1 MTTALLIVDIQND
14 YFPGGAMELVG
25 ADGAGAQA
33 SKLLAAFREQGR
45 PVIHMRHLSTRPGA
59 TFFLPGTRGAE
70 IHSSARPQG
79 DEKVFEKHYP
89 NSFRETALLDHLRQ
103 AKVSALVIAGMM
115 THMCIDTT
123 TRAAADLGF
132 ACSLAHDACATR
144 NLAFNGVQVPA
155 ENVQAAYLAGLNG
168 AFAKV
173 RSVNELVTELRP

>member
-59 TFFLPGTRGAE
+59 TFFLPGTRGAD
-70 IHSSARPQG
+70 IHSSARPVG

-89 NSFRETALLDHLRQ
+89 NSFRETALLD
-103 AKVSALVIAGMM
+103 
-115 THMCIDTT
+115 
-123 TRAAADLGF
+123 
-132 ACSLAHDACATR
+132 
-144 NLAFNGVQVPA
+144 
-155 ENVQAAYLAGLNG
+155 
-168 AFAKV
+168 
-173 RSVNELVTELRP
+173 